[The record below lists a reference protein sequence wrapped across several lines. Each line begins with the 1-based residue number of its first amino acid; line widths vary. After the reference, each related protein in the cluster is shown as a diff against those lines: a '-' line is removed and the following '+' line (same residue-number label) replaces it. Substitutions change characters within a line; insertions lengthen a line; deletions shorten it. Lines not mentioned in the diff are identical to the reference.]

1 VATQAQRR
9 EPTVE
14 DTLKKIRED
23 IEKMLKEGGSIAS
36 SAQQSLQQL
45 NRLSEELRKL
55 AEELKKPP
63 KPSTP
68 STTAR

>member
-1 VATQAQRR
+1 MATQAQRR
-9 EPTVE
+9 ELNVE

-23 IEKMLKEGGSIAS
+23 IERMLKEGGSIAS

-63 KPSTP
+63 KPSTTT
-68 STTAR
+68 TTAR

>member
-1 VATQAQRR
+1 VAVQAQRR
-9 EPTVE
+9 EPTVDE
-14 DTLKKIRED
+14 VLKKIRED

-45 NRLSEELRKL
+45 AKLSEELKKL

-63 KPSTP
+63 KPA
-68 STTAR
+68 TTTTTTR

>member
-9 EPTVE
+9 ELNVE

-23 IEKMLKEGGSIAS
+23 IERMLKEGGSIAS

-63 KPSTP
+63 KPSTTT
-68 STTAR
+68 TTAR

>member
-1 VATQAQRR
+1 MATQAQRR
-9 EPTVE
+9 EPNVE

-23 IEKMLKEGGSIAS
+23 IERMLKEGGSIAS

-63 KPSTP
+63 KPST
-68 STTAR
+68 TTTTTR

>member
-1 VATQAQRR
+1 MATPTPKR

-14 DTLKKIRED
+14 EVLKKIRED

-63 KPSTP
+63 KPTTTT
-68 STTAR
+68 TTAR